1 MGNSEM
7 EQLDVHPSS
16 PKASLSTDDDILESL
31 NMRYGTEV
39 VSRVRRLLQTEREHT
54 ETRSPRT
61 QEACRG
67 PTSSV
72 QPGAIVRNHE
82 RSSIS
87 PSVHMDGTAGSER
100 LAVSQTPPMRPA
112 SPVDK
117 RRGSNSSAF
126 HTSTPEAQSWHCRA
140 CHRDPCENTV
150 AAFCGHIFCSS
161 CLIQILRTDMCCSA
175 CGQVFLLKL
184 DLRS

>member
-1 MGNSEM
+1 M

-16 PKASLSTDDDILESL
+16 PKASLTTDDDILESL

-39 VSRVRRLLQTEREHT
+39 VSRVRQLLQTEREHT

-82 RSSIS
+82 RSSTS

-112 SPVDK
+112 SPVDTG
-117 RRGSNSSAF
+117 RRGWNSSGELQVSLQSRCRKF
-126 HTSTPEAQSWHCRA
+126 IITSQPSTRA
-140 CHRDPCENTV
+140 RPKRSPGTV
-150 AAFCGHIFCSS
+150 VPVTGTHARTQWRPSAGIF
-161 CLIQILRTDMCCSA
+161 SA
-175 CGQVFLLKL
+175 VG
-184 DLRS
+184 R